1 MKYALVDIGSNTIRL
16 TIYDLNKDDEPVNIM
31 NKKVVAG
38 LASYMIHGEMTRK
51 GIDKLVKTLNSFNR
65 ILKHFKADT
74 VYVFAT
80 ASLRNVSNRENIL
93 KEVKEKTNIE
103 IDLISGEDEAYL
115 GYLGAMDLFNLEKGV
130 TIDIGGG
137 STEIAVYDGGKIK
150 SEKSLDE
157 GSLSLYSKFVKDIL
171 PKKTEAQLI
180 KYHINKKLD
189 KVEREKNCKNMV
201 GVGGTIRACRNLISE
216 LYPETYIENV
226 VSKKDLKKIKKKIL
240 EKNPE
245 IIDLILKICPS
256 GVHTL
261 TPGLIALIEIMKK
274 FKVNRIFV
282 SDNGVREG
290 YLKWKLKK

>member
-1 MKYALVDIGSNTIRL
+1 MLL
-16 TIYDLNKDDEPVNIM
+16 
-31 NKKVVAG
+31 KV
-38 LASYMIHGEMTRK
+38 Y
-51 GIDKLVKTLNSFNR
+51 
-65 ILKHFKADT
+65 
-74 VYVFAT
+74 
-80 ASLRNVSNRENIL
+80 L

-137 STEIAVYDGGKIK
+137 STEITVYDGGKIK

-256 GVHTL
+256 RVHTL